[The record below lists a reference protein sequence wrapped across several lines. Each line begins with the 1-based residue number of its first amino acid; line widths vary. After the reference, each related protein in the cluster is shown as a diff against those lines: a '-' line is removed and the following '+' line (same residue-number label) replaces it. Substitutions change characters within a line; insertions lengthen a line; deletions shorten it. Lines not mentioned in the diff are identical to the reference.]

1 MIDLL
6 KRHAVQV
13 LRAAGHTWEDIA
25 RRVGVSLRSAK
36 RVGEEPLVSA
46 ERLTELRKRAGRPPV
61 VDGFREF
68 VAKTLRDAPEAPGGE
83 VLRLMREKGYAG
95 GKSAAY
101 ELIRSLRPEPARSP
115 LVRFEGL
122 AGEFSQHDFGEV
134 TVTYVSGKPDKLR
147 FFASRL
153 KYSRFLDVVLTPDQ
167 KVESVVRS
175 LIHGFEVFGGVP
187 LACVFDNP
195 RTIVLSHKK
204 GELNPTFARVVID
217 FRFAV
222 ELCAPCRGNQKG
234 SVENLV
240 GWVKS
245 SFFKVRKFHDREDLE
260 KQLAEW
266 LEEVNERR
274 PCRATGVVPRIRL
287 TEERR
292 RLRPPKCRASEYAL
306 QFPVVVGPTGMVD
319 HDGIR
324 YAMPPKSIGI
334 PGTLH
339 LYPDTVR
346 IVAGRHERS
355 HPRFPEEGHS
365 VWAAEDRSAMLAAV
379 SGERGRLYA
388 KRQQLLDLGRD
399 METFLTEVVHRHP
412 LCWKGDVERLHELL
426 CRLGPSSLLGAV
438 RAALDER
445 VYTAARVEEF
455 VEVSV

>member
-13 LRAAGHTWEDIA
+13 LRAAGHTWEDVA
-25 RRVGVSLRSAK
+25 RRVGVSERNARRIGK
-36 RVGEEPLVSA
+36 EPLVSA
-46 ERLTELRKRAGRPPV
+46 EQLMEIRKGAGRPPI
-61 VDGFREF
+61 VDRFRDF
-68 VAKTLRDAPEAPGGE
+68 VATTLEETPELPGGE
-83 VLRLMREKGYAG
+83 VLRLMREKGHEG

-101 ELIRSLRPEPARSP
+101 ELIKSQRREPARSP

-134 TVTYVSGKPDKLR
+134 TVTYLSGKSETIE

-153 KYSRFLDVVLTPDQ
+153 KYSRFVDVVLTPDQ
-167 KVESVVRS
+167 KVESVVRG

-195 RTIVLSHKK
+195 RTIVISHKK
-204 GELNPTFARVVID
+204 REWNPTFARVVLD
-217 FRFAV
+217 FRFAA
-222 ELCAPCRGNQKG
+222 ELCTPRRANQKG

-266 LEEVNERR
+266 LEEVNDRR
-274 PCRATGVVPRIRL
+274 PCRATGIIPRVRL
-287 TEERR
+287 KEERR
-292 RLRPPKCRASEYAL
+292 RLRPIKCRASKYAL
-306 QFPVVVGPTGMVD
+306 HFPVVVGPTGMVE

-339 LYPDTVR
+339 LYPDSVR

-355 HPRFPEEGHS
+355 LPRFPEAGNS
-365 VWAAEDRSAMLAAV
+365 VWAPEDRSALLAAV

-388 KRQQLLDLGRD
+388 KRQQLLELGKD
-399 METFLTEVVHRHP
+399 MQDFLTEVVHRHP
-412 LCWKGDVERLHELL
+412 HCWKGDVERLHELL
-426 CRLGPSSLLGAV
+426 CHLGPSAILGAV
-438 RAALDER
+438 HGAMEER
-445 VYTAARVEEF
+445 VFTAARVEEF
-455 VEVSV
+455 VEVHA